1 MAFHCHLLYFLITL
15 KLSFCA
21 DLWLI
26 SPPVTAKPK
35 PKAVR
40 DDIEKGDQEEQ
51 YYEFM
56 KKNPKA
62 GKAFTEG
69 VSDEEETDIVYD
81 EEGNAKKV
89 KKEIDPLPPINHA
102 KISYLPIEKNLYKV
116 HADVE
121 SCSKTQINKLLGEI
135 GIRIQGYQ
143 PQVVFL
149 S

>member
-1 MAFHCHLLYFLITL
+1 MCRSLANLT
-15 KLSFCA
+15 
-21 DLWLI
+21 
-26 SPPVTAKPK
+26 PVTAKPK

-69 VSDEEETDIVYD
+69 VSDDEETDIVYD

-121 SCSKTQINKLLGEI
+121 SSSKTQINKLLGEI
-135 GIRIQGYQ
+135 GIRIQGYK
-143 PQVVFL
+143 PQVL
-149 S
+149 SLS